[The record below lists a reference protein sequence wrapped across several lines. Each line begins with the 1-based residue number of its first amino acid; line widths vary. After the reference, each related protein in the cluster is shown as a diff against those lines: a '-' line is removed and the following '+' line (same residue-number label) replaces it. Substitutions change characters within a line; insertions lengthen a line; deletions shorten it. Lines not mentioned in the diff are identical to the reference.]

1 MDKKRLMVLDWT
13 RKVHQ
18 LEYAHCYE
26 SMLYANL
33 NNVIG
38 ILTLIITSTVAAT
51 YQFPGLSLKDYQNL
65 PAILKQD
72 YFVATFSSITVIF
85 TAILTLLRPGEKA
98 EKHRVLGIEY
108 EKIRHEFEK
117 IQTYDISD
125 FSFEYRADQNKLRWD
140 SLDTIYVTRYN
151 YSRAKKKVKDFKKY
165 PEELSFY

>member
-1 MDKKRLMVLDWT
+1 MDWA

-26 SMLYANL
+26 SLLYSNI

-38 ILTLIITSTVAAT
+38 ILTLIITSMVAAT
-51 YQFPGLSLKDYQNL
+51 YQFPAISAKEYQSL

-98 EKHRVLGIEY
+98 EKHRTLGNEY

-117 IQTYDISD
+117 ILTYDLSD
-125 FSFEYRADQNKLRWD
+125 FSIEHKAEQTKLRWD
-140 SLDTIYVTRYN
+140 DINTLYVNRHN
-151 YSRAKKKVKDFKKY
+151 YSRAKRKVKDFNKY
-165 PEELSFY
+165 PEELSFYN